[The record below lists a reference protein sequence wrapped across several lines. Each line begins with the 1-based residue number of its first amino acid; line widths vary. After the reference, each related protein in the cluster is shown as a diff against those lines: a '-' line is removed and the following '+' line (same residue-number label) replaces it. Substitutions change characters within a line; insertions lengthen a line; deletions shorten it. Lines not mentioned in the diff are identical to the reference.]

1 MKRRSALVAGLLAAL
16 LPLAGCSPSKVQLNA
31 YLLED
36 AQVGGDPGKSLKP
49 IKNVLVWPLENI
61 SPGSKAKGIET
72 RFTGVLIDTL
82 TLRSGFEKVVILEE
96 DQAKD
101 LMTRAGEELGLK
113 KKPKAPL
120 DGALIATK
128 LGQLSGTECIFLGRI
143 EDYDED
149 KVDKS
154 TITVT
159 SASFNLIDAREKAYP
174 TIDSFT
180 PVKRVWRTHIKR
192 TSNETPFAARKGID
206 DTFRLMLN
214 DVVDRLTVDL
224 GQGAA
229 ASGKALSKRVAE
241 LTATAEKSLD
251 AGEYDKA
258 TAAWNEV
265 LKLQPDNKRAKAGI
279 EDVEKARREAQ
290 EREKAAALKKQIAE
304 TRDKALAAEKDGDL
318 EGAVAQWKK
327 VLELDPKNGQA
338 TDEIADLEKQIAAKK
353 KKEAE
358 EAEKKAAAEKKA
370 KEEAE
375 KKAREDAEN
384 KAKEEAER
392 AAAEAA
398 KKAAEPAPAAA
409 PAPEPKVESAP
420 AATPAAEP
428 APAEAPAPESKDAPA
443 PAPAPEA
450 PAPAAVEAAPAPKAE
465 PAAAAKPEE
474 KPAAAAAPAAGGGE
488 LDTVR
493 NQAMDAF
500 NKENYEASRDLWKK
514 ILEKA
519 PDDRQAK
526 EMLET
531 TEMLLNALK

>member
-1 MKRRSALVAGLLAAL
+1 MQ
-16 LPLAGCSPSKVQLNA
+16 PSKIQLNA

-82 TLRSGFEKVVILEE
+82 TLRSGFERVVILEE

-149 KVDKS
+149 KVDKA

-224 GQGAA
+224 GQGVA
-229 ASGKALSKRVAE
+229 ASGKAIAKRVAE
-241 LTATAEKSLD
+241 LSAAANKSLD
-251 AGEYDKA
+251 AGEFDKA

-265 LKLQPDNKRAKAGI
+265 LKLQPENKRAKAGI
-279 EDVEKARREAQ
+279 EEVEKAKREAQ
-290 EREKAAALKKQIAE
+290 EREKAAALKKQIEE
-304 TRDKALAAEKDGDL
+304 TKAKALEAEKAEDL
-318 EGAVAQWKK
+318 EGALAEWKK
-327 VLELDPKNGQA
+327 ILELDPKHKQA
-338 TDEIADLEKQIAAKK
+338 ADEVADLEKKLPRRRSRRPK
-353 KKEAE
+353 RPE
-358 EAEKKAAAEKKA
+358 EGPAEKKA

-375 KKAREDAEN
+375 QKGQGRRRE
-384 KAKEEAER
+384 KGRKEAEPPPE
-392 AAAEAA
+392 AE
-398 KKAAEPAPAAA
+398 KKAAEPAAAA
-409 PAPEPKVESAP
+409 AQGQAGP
-420 AATPAAEP
+420 AATPATEP
-428 APAEAPAPESKDAPA
+428 LRGRLRHPSRLRLPPRRPRARGRPRRR
-443 PAPAPEA
+443 
-450 PAPAAVEAAPAPKAE
+450 
-465 PAAAAKPEE
+465 
-474 KPAAAAAPAAGGGE
+474 PAAGAQAAEPRGG
-488 LDTVR
+488 R
-493 NQAMDAF
+493 
-500 NKENYEASRDLWKK
+500 
-514 ILEKA
+514 EK
-519 PDDRQAK
+519 R
-526 EMLET
+526 
-531 TEMLLNALK
+531 